1 MCTERTQFIDLGYQA
16 RSQGHRGNSPAE
28 WSQSKPQRKGLVL
41 LSSSLSH
48 EVGIC
53 SQTSKWST
61 LHFAV
66 KEGLVEIAELLLK
79 SGANVELQDK
89 VR

>member
-41 LSSSLSH
+41 LSSCVGHVVSTGYFVCASASDLHQTLSPGKMADGPLAS
-48 EVGIC
+48 VPIP
-53 SQTSKWST
+53 
-61 LHFAV
+61 
-66 KEGLVEIAELLLK
+66 
-79 SGANVELQDK
+79 
-89 VR
+89 